1 MKAYKHFIPAFLCLA
16 VMQQAYAIG
25 DTLSSVT
32 SKAGDAVLSVK
43 DKVTAT
49 STAADIDRDVDQVYA
64 KLIKS
69 TPSAEKLS
77 KTAKAI
83 LIFPRII
90 KAGMGVGGH
99 RGSGALRQNG
109 KTSGY
114 YMTIAGSYGLQI
126 GAQTFG
132 YAMFFMDDK
141 SLKYLFDHNDGWEVG
156 VGPSVVFVDTGLAS
170 TLNNTTITE
179 SVYVLTFNQRGLM
192 AGAGIQGSKITRIH
206 PPGKSE

>member
-1 MKAYKHFIPAFLCLA
+1 MNAYKPFNLVFLFFIAF
-16 VMQQAYAIG
+16 QQAYAIG
-25 DTLSSVT
+25 DTLSRVT
-32 SKAGDAVLSVK
+32 SKAGDAALSIK
-43 DKVTAT
+43 DRVTT
-49 STAADIDRDVDQVYA
+49 TTTAADINRDVDLAYN

-83 LIFPRII
+83 LIFPKIF

-109 KTSGY
+109 KTTGY
-114 YMTIAGSYGLQI
+114 YMTVAGSYGLQI

-141 SLKYLFDHNDGWEVG
+141 SLKYLFEHNDGWEVG
-156 VGPSVVFVDTGLAS
+156 VGPSVVVVDDGLAS

-179 SVYVLTFNQRGLM
+179 SVYVFTFNQRGLM
-192 AGAGIQGSKITRIH
+192 AGAGIQGSKITRIN
-206 PPGKSE
+206 PPDTSE